1 MISLI
6 LFLTMLT
13 GTQAV
18 FTPANTAALKAAVG
32 TCTRSGSY
40 PSYTYSCTGG
50 CLGENATGYCPT
62 FAASIDAIGNQ
73 YGLIGDWDTSQVTTM
88 YRSKL

>member
-18 FTPANTAALKAAVG
+18 FTPANTAALKTAVG
-32 TCTRSGSY
+32 TCTG
-40 PSYTYSCTGG
+40 TYNGAWVFSCTGG
-50 CLGENATGYCPT
+50 CLGETADGSCPT
-62 FAASIDAIGNQ
+62 FAASNDVTGSP
-73 YGLIGDWDTSQVTTM
+73 YGDISEWNTSLVTDM
-88 YRSKL
+88 SYSKL